1 MTSTSSTTSLPHGYL
16 VVLNGSE
23 ITTSSL
29 NLTGIVATSATS
41 TTSFATTTSTF
52 DDSLVVAPLFLTEED
67 DAVVAVSVIGS
78 LISLGAALFSG
89 LFLLKKYGLVKL
101 SFMKALKPS
110 RLCSRWKTKV
120 KSIEETATKGEAD
133 MQDARRTS
141 GWPPQPEVSIP
152 AVQGGE
158 ELLVKLQDF
167 FKARAATGAG
177 ADATALPELLEQWK
191 KSMAFG
197 EAQVTIAEIV
207 KEVLSDPVA
216 LNGDDPFVSLER
228 FDPVIQNAWQKHV
241 RSADQL
247 PQEKREEL
255 FEAGEDLIRIVRR
268 TVNAKSAPD
277 AVLKDL
283 IEVRQEWRNRWPFED
298 PAAAVAIQSI
308 EMAVTSAV
316 IQKIHGQTP
325 KSSRPESSTVELR
338 DPHSLDA
345 ELPEPED
352 AAEPKMEKSKSLKE
366 RLEELSS
373 NSKQKTVE
381 MKLRTAGDQLLVELS
396 NVLETREAFPAE
408 AVSKTVTQWQQRQVG
423 LLPDAAANVAQMA
436 QLARSV
442 ISRAPGKDFAG
453 LRAAIE
459 EAWKQGKIPDTMP
472 EAMAESSP
480 VDVNAAAMK
489 SAEVLEAGEELLAQ
503 LEHRSLQSR
512 SLETPELNAI
522 CEEWKIEQLKAQ
534 GVVVE
539 SETGRLVEGLADFLK
554 TSMLRS
560 AVGPLGTSQVREAVQ
575 VLKATEA
582 LLEQLTT
589 ADPQD
594 LEADLLKLSENWKQQ
609 QLGRLDGNDE
619 AVKRWVES
627 RVAATNLVLKQ
638 EAQSVDGMLGQ
649 INIEKL
655 RPQLQELWLES
666 AGPKT
671 LGHLQPDALP
681 EAAPQGS
688 AFGDRVVDVV
698 QSGEAFSEAREELFR
713 EVTKDGT
720 KSVEELVRSWQQ
732 DLASVQVAHLTSGLA
747 KVVTDAAA
755 LGQLKNVEVLWHKQ
769 MEKVLQDSGR
779 LMKDLDNILKSSFA
793 RLGDDLSPDVK
804 AECDSWTSK
813 QLASQKLAPDSGLA
827 DLYRGFAEVVHSVAV
842 NAEEVT
848 VAKAD
853 SSFEGLKGQ
862 IQDAWRQRMGDTR
875 GQERGP
881 EPSKSQDAEMQ
892 LEKIKP
898 SKVLKDGEKLL
909 RNLEDVFRCSWARP
923 GEDLM
928 PEILKQCNEWTNKQV
943 QAGGTKASK
952 AMYQGFAEAVQS
964 VVQVHAVDDKVVGDA
979 EFFQKLETD
988 IKETWKQRNQPA
1000 QAAMQETAQHVK
1012 QSNELSKDRRAP
1024 KTERHG
1030 KSQAVQDA
1038 KQFLQEM
1045 EALFED
1051 GVAMDASRL
1060 MERGQAWRQERLRG
1074 SNLTQDSEMGVW
1086 LQSLMDTMQSVLRE
1100 GGGTISSE
1108 DFARLQPQIV
1118 DKWKHQLHGAQHV
1131 HFDSQSQGRGR
1142 SLPRDAK
1149 QSNVDFAKEDLKNR
1163 LEALMKDPP
1172 EMLQQKVEELVQ
1184 SWQQRQVTDDV
1195 DAITASLLQSLA
1207 QTARHMAAAGASPG
1221 QVAPLFEEAWKA
1233 QQWLTWCPPSQAEV
1247 GQAGAELLTELR
1259 RMRPGSQSDW
1269 RALLES
1275 QLEQWQEKHKQLPL
1289 QGLAEAAR
1297 NVTIHQVNSG
1307 RRDSAL
1313 LVERVQLAW
1322 QQQMEGAPR
1331 NTARS
1336 GRSSRSSRP
1345 DERGAS
1351 EGQAETKKRSRSR
1364 PKEGR
1369 PPEAPRRSGARST
1382 ERKPAESMDILDRLK
1397 DGGMEVAPEVDS
1409 LQDLVRPSMS
1419 VERGFQ
1425 NRELSRTSRNS
1436 NSPHPSSHYGD
1447 FEMPSRGSSV
1457 HADYRG
1463 NSPSPAPTNTADL
1476 LRLKYSRP
1484 ARMAGASMVKVQR

>member
-78 LISLGAALFSG
+78 LIGLGAALFSG

-141 GWPPQPEVSIP
+141 GWPQQPEVSIP

-1060 MERGQAWRQERLRG
+1060 MERGQAWRQERL
-1074 SNLTQDSEMGVW
+1074 
-1086 LQSLMDTMQSVLRE
+1086 
-1100 GGGTISSE
+1100 
-1108 DFARLQPQIV
+1108 
-1118 DKWKHQLHGAQHV
+1118 
-1131 HFDSQSQGRGR
+1131 
-1142 SLPRDAK
+1142 
-1149 QSNVDFAKEDLKNR
+1149 
-1163 LEALMKDPP
+1163 
-1172 EMLQQKVEELVQ
+1172 
-1184 SWQQRQVTDDV
+1184 
-1195 DAITASLLQSLA
+1195 
-1207 QTARHMAAAGASPG
+1207 
-1221 QVAPLFEEAWKA
+1221 
-1233 QQWLTWCPPSQAEV
+1233 
-1247 GQAGAELLTELR
+1247 
-1259 RMRPGSQSDW
+1259 
-1269 RALLES
+1269 
-1275 QLEQWQEKHKQLPL
+1275 
-1289 QGLAEAAR
+1289 
-1297 NVTIHQVNSG
+1297 
-1307 RRDSAL
+1307 
-1313 LVERVQLAW
+1313 
-1322 QQQMEGAPR
+1322 
-1331 NTARS
+1331 
-1336 GRSSRSSRP
+1336 
-1345 DERGAS
+1345 
-1351 EGQAETKKRSRSR
+1351 
-1364 PKEGR
+1364 
-1369 PPEAPRRSGARST
+1369 
-1382 ERKPAESMDILDRLK
+1382 
-1397 DGGMEVAPEVDS
+1397 
-1409 LQDLVRPSMS
+1409 
-1419 VERGFQ
+1419 
-1425 NRELSRTSRNS
+1425 
-1436 NSPHPSSHYGD
+1436 
-1447 FEMPSRGSSV
+1447 
-1457 HADYRG
+1457 
-1463 NSPSPAPTNTADL
+1463 
-1476 LRLKYSRP
+1476 
-1484 ARMAGASMVKVQR
+1484 

>member
-1 MTSTSSTTSLPHGYL
+1 M
-16 VVLNGSE
+16 
-23 ITTSSL
+23 
-29 NLTGIVATSATS
+29 A
-41 TTSFATTTSTF
+41 
-52 DDSLVVAPLFLTEED
+52 
-67 DAVVAVSVIGS
+67 AVSAIGA
-78 LISLGAALFSG
+78 LLGLGAAVVSG

-110 RLCSRWKTKV
+110 RLCSKWKTKV
-120 KSIEETATKGEAD
+120 KNIPEETGTKGEAD
-133 MQDARRTS
+133 MQDARRTY

-167 FKARAATGAG
+167 FKARGAG
-177 ADATALPELLEQWK
+177 DVSAELPELLEQWK

-197 EAQVTIAEIV
+197 EAQVTIAEII
-207 KEVLSDPVA
+207 KEVLADPA
-216 LNGDDPFVSLER
+216 LKGDDPFVSLER
-228 FDPVIQNAWQKHV
+228 FDPVIKNAWQKHV

-277 AVLKDL
+277 AVLPDL
-283 IEVRQEWRNRWPFED
+283 VEVRQEWRNRWPFED

-316 IQKIHGQTP
+316 IQKIHGPTL
-325 KSSRPESSTVELR
+325 KSSLPEAAKPELLR
-338 DPHSLDA
+338 DPHRLDSQ
-345 ELPEPED
+345 LPEDGVE

-381 MKLRTAGDQLLVELS
+381 IKLRTAGDQLLVELS
-396 NVLETREAFPAE
+396 NVLETRGEAFPAE
-408 AVSKTVTQWQQRQVG
+408 AVSETVTQWQQRQRQ
-423 LLPDAAANVAQMA
+423 LLPEAAANVAQMA

-512 SLETPELNAI
+512 SLETPELHGL
-522 CEEWKIEQLKAQ
+522 CEEWKIQQLKAQ

-554 TSMLRS
+554 TSMLRG
-560 AVGPLGTSQVREAVQ
+560 AIGQVGTAQVREAMQ

-582 LLEQLTT
+582 LLEQLRS

-594 LEADLLKLSENWKQQ
+594 LEADLLKLSESWKQQ
-609 QLGRLDGNDE
+609 QLDTLDGTDE
-619 AVKRWVES
+619 AVKQWLES
-627 RVAATNLVLKQ
+627 RVAATNLVLKA

-666 AGPKT
+666 PAGPQT
-671 LGHLQPDALP
+671 LGQLQPDLLP
-681 EAAPQGS
+681 ATAAQGS
-688 AFGDRVVDVV
+688 AVGDRVVDVA
-698 QSGEAFSEAREELFR
+698 SGEAFREAREELFR
-713 EVTKDGT
+713 EVTKAGA

-732 DLASVQVAHLTSGLA
+732 DLASPQVAHLTSGLA
-747 KVVTDAAA
+747 KVVSEAAA
-755 LGQLKNVEVLWHKQ
+755 SGQLKNVEVLWHKQ

-779 LMKDLDNILKSSFA
+779 LMKDLDNILKNSFA
-793 RLGDDLSPDVK
+793 RLGDDLSPDIK
-804 AECDSWTSK
+804 AECDSWTAK
-813 QLASQKLAPDSGLA
+813 QLASQRLAPDSGLA
-827 DLYRGFAEVVHSVAV
+827 ELYRGFAEVVRSVAA

-853 SSFEGLKGQ
+853 SSFEGLRGQ
-862 IQDAWRQRMGDTR
+862 IEDAWRQRMGDTR

-881 EPSKSQDAEMQ
+881 EPSKSQDAEMH

-898 SKVLKDGEKLL
+898 SKVLRDGEKLL

-928 PEILKQCNEWTNKQV
+928 PEILKHCNEWSGKQV
-943 QAGGTKASK
+943 QAHSAASK
-952 AMYQGFAEAVQS
+952 ALYEGFAEVVQS
-964 VVQVHAVDDKVVGDA
+964 VIQVHAVDGKVVGDA
-979 EFFQKLETD
+979 EFFQELEAD
-988 IKETWKQRNQPA
+988 IKETWKQRNPTQV
-1000 QAAMQETAQHVK
+1000 AMQEAQHVK
-1012 QSNELSKDRRAP
+1012 QSSELSKDRRAP

-1045 EALFED
+1045 EALLEE
-1051 GVAMDASRL
+1051 GAAMDAARL
-1060 MERGQAWRQERLRG
+1060 VERGQAWRQERLRA

-1086 LQSLMDTMQSVLRE
+1086 LQSLLDTMQSGLRE

-1118 DKWKHQLHGAQHV
+1118 EKWKHQLHGAQHV

-1149 QSNVDFAKEDLKNR
+1149 QSKVDFAKEDLKIR
-1163 LEALMKDPP
+1163 LEALMKSEKNLAP

-1207 QTARHMAAAGASPG
+1207 QTARHMAAAGAAGAAPA

-1233 QQWLTWCPPSQAEV
+1233 QQWLTWCPPTQAEV

-1269 RALLES
+1269 RALLEN

-1313 LVERVQLAW
+1313 LVERIQLAW

-1336 GRSSRSSRP
+1336 GRSSRGSRP

-1369 PPEAPRRSGARST
+1369 PPEAPRRGARST
-1382 ERKPAESMDILDRLK
+1382 ERKPTESMDILDRLK
-1397 DGGMEVAPEVDS
+1397 DGGMEVTPEVDS
-1409 LQDLVRPSMS
+1409 LQDFVRPSMS

-1425 NRELSRTSRNS
+1425 RELSRASRTS

-1457 HADYRG
+1457 HADDYRG
-1463 NSPSPAPTNTADL
+1463 NSPSPAPTSADL